1 MHILSLQPYYGGSHK
16 YVMDALQAASRHTWH
31 LLSLPPRQW
40 QWRMRHAALT
50 FAEDLAARELN
61 DEIRK
66 SEVIFCSDMLNLAE
80 FRGLAPGWTA
90 DLPAV
95 VYFHENQFA
104 YPARKEYQQK
114 QNAHFG
120 FINMRT
126 GCAAT
131 EVWFNS
137 AHNRD
142 SFFAGLERYLK
153 KQRDEQPWESSR
165 RLRAKSRIIYPGIH
179 IPSTAATLRERQ
191 PGPLRIAW
199 AARWEYD
206 KGPRRFFDALGKLKA
221 QKIPFRLRVLGEQFQ
236 RRPPVFE
243 RAAKKFHAEI
253 DAWGY
258 EPSRQRYLDWLKSSD
273 VIVSSAKHE
282 FFGISI
288 LEGAACG
295 AAPILPNSLS
305 YPEIFAGCNEIFY
318 DGTAEDLA
326 RILKKTARL
335 VTPEIQPEWR
345 ALRHR
350 LHKIATSYDWRV
362 RIQEFDKRLASAG
375 K

>member
-50 FAEDLAARELN
+50 FAEDLAAREPT

-66 SEVIFCSDMLNLAE
+66 SNVIFCSDMLNLAE
-80 FRGLAPGWTA
+80 FCGLAPAWA
-90 DLPAV
+90 ASLPAV

-104 YPARKEYQQK
+104 YPARKKYQQK

-120 FINMRT
+120 FVNMRT
-126 GCAAT
+126 GCAAN

-137 AHNRD
+137 THNRD
-142 SFFAGLERYLK
+142 SFFAGLDRYLK
-153 KQRDEQPWESSR
+153 KQRNGQPWESSR
-165 RLRAKSRIIYPGIH
+165 QLRAKSRIIYPGIH
-179 IPSTAATLRERQ
+179 IPATPDTPRERQ

-206 KGPRRFFDALGKLKA
+206 KGPRRFFDALEKLKTRG
-221 QKIPFRLRVLGEQFQ
+221 IRFRLRVLGEQFQ

-243 RAAKKFHAEI
+243 RAAKKFQGEI

-258 EPSRQRYLDWLKSSD
+258 EPARQRYLELLKSSD

-282 FFGISI
+282 FFGIAI

-295 AAPILPNSLS
+295 AVPILPNSLS
-305 YPEIFAGCNEIFY
+305 YPEIFAGCDEIFY

-326 RILKKTARL
+326 RILAKTAQL
-335 VTPEIQPEWR
+335 VTSEKQPEWQT
-345 ALRHR
+345 LRHR
-350 LHKIATSYDWRV
+350 VHKTASSYDWRV